1 LFGKRKEWTPPN
13 AAQVK
18 EMWTECVDD
27 MLELRRNYWL
37 NSSFFH
43 GDQWVG
49 WNDSSASVELMTFLD
64 QNESKYRST
73 VNKFKP
79 RVLSLQARLSQTPLT
94 FEPRPD
100 GVDAGA
106 LRKARIMRQILQ
118 AKHHRDD
125 WEWIRSENLQN
136 TILGGA
142 AAICVEP
149 SWEFETEPTTDLQTG
164 EPIYLPERPSIK
176 LTALTPVEFGI
187 EPGSRSWR
195 DAKWWIRCTTLT
207 PRQAKDRYGLAEE
220 PKADADASASPMQR
234 TLISNRNRG
243 RQTTKACLVYVYYE
257 RPCEGAP
264 GCVVHVV
271 GGNIVFQSEW
281 PFDFEDRLNLRPFIQ
296 TRMTGTW
303 KGDTICNDA
312 RQIQKNINR
321 AYTSINAHI
330 GKADNARMLIPN
342 GSVIEG
348 EDEMTGEAGEVIRY
362 EPSSGGEPHWMNAPQ
377 VPRWLREHITSQE
390 MELDDL
396 FSTHAISRGEQVG
409 DRNSGLALSILAEKD
424 DTPLGLMSGDQQ
436 RGWQDLCEMVLM
448 CERYLLEQ
456 ASEGGAPM
464 EVEEVLPGQNH
475 DDSPE
480 EVRYRATDISEHPIV
495 HIPLDA
501 VMPKSQAA
509 VQDMMLRFAQSFPQ
523 MFQQMG
529 PSQLAQILQVPD
541 PFAFTYTGDPQVD
554 LATWE
559 NSRMVAGADD
569 YEVEIADWH
578 DHDVHVQEHN
588 RIRAT
593 SSYRNAPQEVRE
605 YIDLHVQAHTTMA
618 AQMMQQQMMQQM
630 QQQMMQQQQQFA
642 LPQGGE
648 PPADPAQAAA
658 DNQGVPV
665 Q

>member
-1 LFGKRKEWTPPN
+1 LAIIKRSSKEWSPPN
-13 AAQVK
+13 AGKVK
-18 EMWTECVDD
+18 ELWGECVDD
-27 MLELRRNYWL
+27 MLEVRRNFWL
-37 NSSFFH
+37 NTSFFH

-49 WNDSSASVELMTFLD
+49 WNDASASVELANFLD
-64 QNESKYRST
+64 NNESKYRST

-79 RVLSLQARLSQTPLT
+79 RVVSLQARLSRTPLT

-106 LRKARIMRQILQ
+106 LRKARIMRQVLQ

-125 WEWIRSENLQN
+125 WEWTRSENLQN
-136 TILGGA
+136 VILGGV

-149 SWEFETEPTTDLQTG
+149 SWEFETEPTTDMQTG

-176 LTALTPVEFGI
+176 LTPLTPVEFGI

-195 DAKWWIRCTTLT
+195 DARYWIRCTTLT
-207 PRQAKDRYGLAEE
+207 PRQAKERYGLKEE
-220 PKADADASASPMQR
+220 PKPDADASASPMQR

-243 RQTTKACLVYVYYE
+243 RQTTRACLVYVYYE
-257 RPCEGAP
+257 RPCEGTP

-271 GGNIVFQSEW
+271 GGNVVEEAKW
-281 PFDFEDRLNLRPFIQ
+281 PFDFEDRLNIRPFVQ

-330 GKADNARMLIPN
+330 GKADNARMLLPI
-342 GSVIEG
+342 GSVMEG
-348 EDEMTGEAGEVIRY
+348 EDELTGEVGEVIRY

-436 RGWQDLCEMVLM
+436 RGWQDIAEMVLM
-448 CERYLLEQ
+448 TERHLLEKM
-456 ASEGGAPM
+456 SEGAERPV
-464 EVEEVLPGQNH
+464 EVEEVLPGQSH
-475 DDSPE
+475 DDAPE
-480 EVRYRATDISEHPIV
+480 EVRYRAEDIAEHPIV

-523 MFQQMG
+523 MFQTLG
-529 PSQLAQILQVPD
+529 PSQLATILQVPD

-559 NSRMVAGADD
+559 NGRMVAGADD
-569 YEVEIADWH
+569 FEVEIADWH
-578 DHDVHVQEHN
+578 DHDIHVQEHN
-588 RIRAT
+588 RIRA
-593 SSYRNAPQEVRE
+593 SASYRNAPPEVRK
-605 YIDLHVQAHTTMA
+605 YIDLHIDAHAKLAAEQMA
-618 AQMMQQQMMQQM
+618 MQQQQMMMQQQVAPPQM
-630 QQQMMQQQQQFA
+630 E
-642 LPQGGE
+642 GE
-648 PPADPAQAAA
+648 PPAERPPTAPAP
-658 DNQGVPV
+658 QGVPF